1 MLIKE
6 AKFVISNSGGKLL
19 RHVKMFIIK
28 RITMK
33 NHLEDEIYFRC
44 TNTTSFLLKIKFSQ
58 GEGQDYRQFEDA
70 VDARML
76 HLKYKI
82 VDISELLLNLSP
94 TPSLRGPC
102 CLFILVM
109 NSGDFCR
116 SSYGASTSVVTIK
129 E

>member
-1 MLIKE
+1 
-6 AKFVISNSGGKLL
+6 
-19 RHVKMFIIK
+19 
-28 RITMK
+28 MK

-76 HLKYKI
+76 HL

-94 TPSLRGPC
+94 IPSLRG
-102 CLFILVM
+102 LFNRKV
-109 NSGDFCR
+109 SKE
-116 SSYGASTSVVTIK
+116 VTNTMLQ
-129 E
+129 

>member
-1 MLIKE
+1 
-6 AKFVISNSGGKLL
+6 
-19 RHVKMFIIK
+19 
-28 RITMK
+28 MK

-70 VDARML
+70 VDAML

-82 VDISELLLNLSP
+82 ADISELLLHLSP
-94 TPSLRGPC
+94 IPSLRG
-102 CLFILVM
+102 LFNRKV
-109 NSGDFCR
+109 SKR
-116 SSYGASTSVVTIK
+116 SHKHDVTINDASL

>member
-1 MLIKE
+1 
-6 AKFVISNSGGKLL
+6 
-19 RHVKMFIIK
+19 
-28 RITMK
+28 MK

-58 GEGQDYRQFEDA
+58 GEGQEFKDA

-76 HLKYKI
+76 HL

-94 TPSLRGPC
+94 IPSLRGPC

-116 SSYGASTSVVTIK
+116 SSYGASTSVMTIK

>member
-1 MLIKE
+1 
-6 AKFVISNSGGKLL
+6 
-19 RHVKMFIIK
+19 
-28 RITMK
+28 MK

-58 GEGQDYRQFEDA
+58 GEGQFEDA

-82 VDISELLLNLSP
+82 VDISEFLLNLSP

-116 SSYGASTSVVTIK
+116 SSYGVSTSVMTIK

>member
-1 MLIKE
+1 
-6 AKFVISNSGGKLL
+6 
-19 RHVKMFIIK
+19 
-28 RITMK
+28 MK

-129 E
+129 EGRPSNP